1 MVVENRT
8 SRPARRR
15 GPSVGPIT
23 PHLFVPSAERPV
35 RAKNHRLAASTEVV
49 PHAHAWAQLAYS
61 AVGVLRLV
69 TPEGSYIT
77 PPSRAVYVP
86 PAVEHAITVIEDAEL
101 RTLYLHPQPALPWAR
116 CRVLEVSEL
125 LRAAVLQL
133 DTTPD
138 EPRQRLDSEGRPR
151 QRLDAAT
158 LARERLLADVVIDE
172 LARAR
177 AVPLGV
183 PWPADKRLRA
193 LCDAV
198 LADPARH
205 ATLEGWATEHAAS
218 ARTLARLFRRE
229 LATSFGQWRQQ
240 VLLAKAL
247 AWAAERRPMGW
258 IAAELGYASASA
270 FSAMVRRAV
279 GEPPSRFFASAR

>member
-1 MVVENRT
+1 MTVEIRT
-8 SRPARRR
+8 LASPSASRAPGRPRR
-15 GPSVGPIT
+15 GTRVGPIT
-23 PHLFVPSAERPV
+23 PHLYPPSAERPV
-35 RAKNHRLAASTEVV
+35 RAKLHRLVASTEVV
-49 PHAHAWAQLAYS
+49 PHSHAWAQLAYTTT
-61 AVGVLRLV
+61 GVLRLA
-69 TPEGSYIT
+69 TPDGTYLT
-77 PPSRAVYVP
+77 PPSRAVWVP
-86 PAVEHAITVIEDAEL
+86 AGVEHAITVVEDAEL
-101 RTLYLHPQPALPWAR
+101 RTLYLHPQASLAWPR

-138 EPRQRLDSEGRPR
+138 GPR

-158 LARERLLADVVIDE
+158 REREQLLAAVVHDE
-172 LARAR
+172 LRRAR
-177 AVPLGV
+177 AVALGV
-183 PWPADKRLRA
+183 QWPADKRLRA
-193 LCDAV
+193 LCESV

-205 ATLEGWATEHAAS
+205 ATLEGWADEHAAS
-218 ARTLARLFRRE
+218 ARTMARLFRRE

-247 AWAAERRPMGW
+247 TWAAERRPMGW

-279 GEPPSRFFASAR
+279 GEPPSRFFATAR